1 MLLVR
6 KKNQP
11 MISQIFGLDNTTVE
25 ATSFLPEITCTGLY
39 INKNNRL
46 LYKILTLVV
55 YLSKSHKSIFFNLNY
70 LEDLFVTTRSHTI
83 DPTSQDAEFP
93 YKYSQGLVV

>member
-1 MLLVR
+1 MPLVR

-39 INKNNRL
+39 ISLLVCCNNQAQIR
-46 LYKILTLVV
+46 T
-55 YLSKSHKSIFFNLNY
+55 
-70 LEDLFVTTRSHTI
+70 
-83 DPTSQDAEFP
+83 
-93 YKYSQGLVV
+93 